1 MALARERLCRG
12 QNVGGCDTGGRGF
25 AARERDVVTIL
36 VPIDR
41 DPAVIACHIED
52 AELVEALTMYRGND
66 GRPRAGAE
74 FLVDASGALRAMWAP
89 GRRPDWRDAEVLQ
102 REIAAIRDNP
112 AAIRPTGSHL
122 HERDRQ

>member
-1 MALARERLCRG
+1 
-12 QNVGGCDTGGRGF
+12 
-25 AARERDVVTIL
+25 
-36 VPIDR
+36 
-41 DPAVIACHIED
+41 
-52 AELVEALTMYRGND
+52 MYRGKD
-66 GRPRAGAE
+66 AGPSAGTE
-74 FLVDASGALRAMWAP
+74 FLVDRSGALRAMWAP